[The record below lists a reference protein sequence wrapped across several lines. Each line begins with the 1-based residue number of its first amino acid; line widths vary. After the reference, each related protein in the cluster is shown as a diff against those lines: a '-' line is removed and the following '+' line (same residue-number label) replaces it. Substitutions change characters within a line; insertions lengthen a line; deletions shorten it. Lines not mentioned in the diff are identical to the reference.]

1 MEKKSIGQEKGNRSE
16 LTVKMFGKFQVEN
29 EKGILNKENMRS
41 EMLTRLLA
49 YMISRRE
56 KDMTAQ
62 ELIDVLWPD
71 DQSDNPAGA
80 LKNLMYRLRKLMS
93 RTWGDG
99 GKYIVTGR
107 GAYQLNPEF
116 VFHIDIEE
124 FEECCRQ
131 VFNSEDPAV
140 QQENGKRA
148 VELYQ
153 GMFLSELSSEYWV
166 VSIATYYHSIYLTM
180 VKKLAALL
188 EKEKKFTDVE
198 EICGKAIQIEPLDEE
213 IHCFLLRAMIADNKQ
228 QLAAS
233 HYKETVKLLYDSLG
247 VRPSG
252 EMESIYEELQKIQH
266 DHESNIDIIQEDL
279 REEKASGAF
288 FCEYGVFRKIYALES
303 RSSRRLGISVHLAL
317 VSLYLDF
324 QIQKDDQD
332 YTDLIGVGMSVLEET
347 LMKKLRSS
355 DIVCRYSVN
364 QFLVM
369 LPACQY
375 EDAKMVVN
383 RLKDSFYRSGKTGRL
398 LLQYSIDELDVD

>member
-1 MEKKSIGQEKGNRSE
+1 MEKKNLAKMKENHSALNIR
-16 LTVKMFGKFQVEN
+16 MFGKFQIEN
-29 EKGILNKENMRS
+29 ENGMLNKENMRS

-49 YMISRRE
+49 YMVSHRE

-71 DQSDNPAGA
+71 DQSDNPSGA
-80 LKNLMYRLRKLMS
+80 LKNLMYRLRKLMN
-93 RTWGDG
+93 RTWGEDG
-99 GKYIVTGR
+99 RYIITGR
-107 GAYQLNPEF
+107 GAYQLNPEL
-116 VFHIDIEE
+116 VVHVDIEE

-140 QQENGKRA
+140 QQENGKKA

-166 VSIATYYHSIYLTM
+166 ISIATYYHSIYLTM

-188 EKEKKFTDVE
+188 EKEKQFTDVE
-198 EICGKAIQIEPLDEE
+198 EICAKAIQIEPLDEE

-228 QLAAS
+228 KLAS
-233 HYKETVKLLYDSLG
+233 DHYKETVKLLYDSLG

-252 EMESIYEELQKIQH
+252 EMETIYEELQKIQH
-266 DHESNIDIIQEDL
+266 DHESNIDIIQEEL
-279 REEKASGAF
+279 REEKTSGAF

-303 RSSRRLGISVHLAL
+303 RSGSRLGISVHLAL

-324 QIQKDDQD
+324 QVSKDKND
-332 YTDLIGVGMSVLEET
+332 YASLIGEGMKVLEDT
-347 LMKKLRSS
+347 LLKRLRSS

-383 RLKDSFYRSGKTGRL
+383 RLKDSFYKSGKTNKL
-398 LLQYSIDELDVD
+398 LLQYSIDELNVD

>member
-1 MEKKSIGQEKGNRSE
+1 MEKKNCSE
-16 LTVKMFGKFQVEN
+16 LTVRMFGKFQTEN
-29 EKGILNKENMRS
+29 ENGILNKENMRS

-49 YMISRRE
+49 YMISHRE

-62 ELIDVLWPD
+62 ELIDVLWPE
-71 DQSDNPAGA
+71 DQSDNPSGA
-80 LKNLMYRLRKLMS
+80 LKNLMYRLRKLMNN
-93 RTWGDG
+93 TWGES

-116 VFHIDIEE
+116 VFHVDIEE

-180 VKKLAALL
+180 VKRLAALL

-252 EMESIYEELQKIQH
+252 EMENIYEELQKIQH

-324 QIQKDDQD
+324 QIQKEGQD
-332 YTDLIGVGMSVLEET
+332 YTDLIGEGMSVLEET
-347 LMKKLRSS
+347 LMKRLRSS

-383 RLKDSFYRSGKTGRL
+383 RLKDSFYKSGKTNKL

>member
-198 EICGKAIQIEPLDEE
+198 EICGKAIQIETLDEE

>member
-1 MEKKSIGQEKGNRSE
+1 MEKKNCSE
-16 LTVKMFGKFQVEN
+16 LTVRMFGKFQTEN

-49 YMISRRE
+49 YMISHRE

-62 ELIDVLWPD
+62 ELIDVLWPE
-71 DQSDNPAGA
+71 DQSDNPSGA
-80 LKNLMYRLRKLMS
+80 LKNLMYRLRKLMNN
-93 RTWGDG
+93 TWGES

-116 VFHIDIEE
+116 VFHVDIEE

-180 VKKLAALL
+180 VKRLAALL

-252 EMESIYEELQKIQH
+252 EMENIYEELQKIQH

-317 VSLYLDF
+317 ISLYLDF
-324 QIQKDDQD
+324 QIQKEGQD
-332 YTDLIGVGMSVLEET
+332 YTDLIGEGMSVLEET
-347 LMKKLRSS
+347 LMKRLRSS

-383 RLKDSFYRSGKTGRL
+383 CLKDSFYRSGKTNKL

>member
-1 MEKKSIGQEKGNRSE
+1 MEKKNLAKMKENHSALNIR
-16 LTVKMFGKFQVEN
+16 MFGKFQIEN
-29 EKGILNKENMRS
+29 ENGMLNKENMRS

-49 YMISRRE
+49 YMVSHRE

-71 DQSDNPAGA
+71 DQSDNPSGA
-80 LKNLMYRLRKLMS
+80 LKNLMYRLRKLMN
-93 RTWGDG
+93 RTWGEDG
-99 GKYIVTGR
+99 RYIITGR
-107 GAYQLNPEF
+107 GAYQLNPEL
-116 VFHIDIEE
+116 VVRVDIEE

-140 QQENGKRA
+140 QQENGKKA

-166 VSIATYYHSIYLTM
+166 ISIATYYHSIYLTM

-188 EKEKKFTDVE
+188 EKEKQFTDVE
-198 EICGKAIQIEPLDEE
+198 EICAKAIQIEPLDEE

-228 QLAAS
+228 KLAS
-233 HYKETVKLLYDSLG
+233 DHYKETVKLLYDSLG

-252 EMESIYEELQKIQH
+252 EMETIYEELQKIQH
-266 DHESNIDIIQEDL
+266 DHESNIDIIQEEL
-279 REEKASGAF
+279 REEKTSGAF

-303 RSSRRLGISVHLAL
+303 RSSSRLGISVHLAL

-324 QIQKDDQD
+324 QVSKDKND
-332 YTDLIGVGMSVLEET
+332 YASLIGEGMKVLEDT
-347 LMKKLRSS
+347 LLKRLRSS

-383 RLKDSFYRSGKTGRL
+383 RLKDSFYRSGKTNKL
-398 LLQYSIDELDVD
+398 LLQYSIDELNVD

>member
-1 MEKKSIGQEKGNRSE
+1 MEKKNCSE
-16 LTVKMFGKFQVEN
+16 LTVRMFGKFQTEN

-49 YMISRRE
+49 YMISHRE

-62 ELIDVLWPD
+62 ELIDVLWPE
-71 DQSDNPAGA
+71 DQSDNPSGA
-80 LKNLMYRLRKLMS
+80 LKNLMYRLRKLMNN
-93 RTWGDG
+93 TWGES

-116 VFHIDIEE
+116 VFHVDIEE

-131 VFNSEDPAV
+131 VFNSENPAV

-180 VKKLAALL
+180 VKRLAALL

-252 EMESIYEELQKIQH
+252 EMENIYEELQKIQH

-324 QIQKDDQD
+324 QIQKEGQD
-332 YTDLIGVGMSVLEET
+332 YTDLIGEGMSVLEET
-347 LMKKLRSS
+347 LMKRLRSS

-383 RLKDSFYRSGKTGRL
+383 RLKDSFYRSGKTNKL

>member
-1 MEKKSIGQEKGNRSE
+1 MEKKNLAKMKENHSALNIR
-16 LTVKMFGKFQVEN
+16 MFGKFQIEN
-29 EKGILNKENMRS
+29 ENGMLNKENMRS

-49 YMISRRE
+49 YMVSHRE

-71 DQSDNPAGA
+71 DQSDNPSGA
-80 LKNLMYRLRKLMS
+80 LKNLMYRLRKLMN
-93 RTWGDG
+93 RTWGEDG
-99 GKYIVTGR
+99 RYIIIGR
-107 GAYQLNPEF
+107 GAYQLNPEL
-116 VFHIDIEE
+116 VVHVDIEE

-140 QQENGKRA
+140 QQENGKKA

-166 VSIATYYHSIYLTM
+166 ISIATYYHSIYLTM

-188 EKEKKFTDVE
+188 EKEKQFTDVE
-198 EICGKAIQIEPLDEE
+198 EICAKAIQIEPLDEE

-228 QLAAS
+228 KLAS
-233 HYKETVKLLYDSLG
+233 DHYKETVKLLYDSLG

-252 EMESIYEELQKIQH
+252 EMETIYEELQKIQH
-266 DHESNIDIIQEDL
+266 DHESNIDIIQEEL
-279 REEKASGAF
+279 REEKTSGAF

-303 RSSRRLGISVHLAL
+303 RSSSRLGISVHLAL

-324 QIQKDDQD
+324 QVSKDKND
-332 YTDLIGVGMSVLEET
+332 YASLIGEGMKVLEDT
-347 LMKKLRSS
+347 LLKRLRSS

-383 RLKDSFYRSGKTGRL
+383 RLKDSFYKSGKTNKL
-398 LLQYSIDELDVD
+398 LLQYSIDELNVD

>member
-347 LMKKLRSS
+347 PMKKLRSS

>member
-1 MEKKSIGQEKGNRSE
+1 MEKKNCSE
-16 LTVKMFGKFQVEN
+16 LTVRMFGKFQTEN

-49 YMISRRE
+49 YMISHRE

-62 ELIDVLWPD
+62 ELIDVLWPE
-71 DQSDNPAGA
+71 DQSDNPSGA
-80 LKNLMYRLRKLMS
+80 LKNLMYRLRKLMNN
-93 RTWGDG
+93 TWGES

-116 VFHIDIEE
+116 VFHVDIEE

-131 VFNSEDPAV
+131 VFNSENPAV

-180 VKKLAALL
+180 VKRLAALL

-252 EMESIYEELQKIQH
+252 EMENIYEELQKIQH

-317 VSLYLDF
+317 ISLYLDF
-324 QIQKDDQD
+324 QIQKEGQD
-332 YTDLIGVGMSVLEET
+332 YTDLIGEGMSVLEET
-347 LMKKLRSS
+347 LMKRLRSS

-383 RLKDSFYRSGKTGRL
+383 RLKDSFYKSGKTNKL

>member
-1 MEKKSIGQEKGNRSE
+1 MEKKNLAKMKENHSALKIR
-16 LTVKMFGKFQVEN
+16 MFGKFQIEN
-29 EKGILNKENMRS
+29 ENGMLNKENMRS

-49 YMISRRE
+49 YMVSHRE

-71 DQSDNPAGA
+71 DQSDNPSGA
-80 LKNLMYRLRKLMS
+80 LKNLMYRLRKLMN
-93 RTWGDG
+93 RTWGEDG
-99 GKYIVTGR
+99 RYIITGR
-107 GAYQLNPEF
+107 GAYQLNPEL
-116 VFHIDIEE
+116 VVHVDIEE

-140 QQENGKRA
+140 QQENGKKA

-166 VSIATYYHSIYLTM
+166 ISIATYYHSIYLTM

-188 EKEKKFTDVE
+188 EKEKQFTDVE
-198 EICGKAIQIEPLDEE
+198 EICAKAIQIEPLDEE

-228 QLAAS
+228 KLAS
-233 HYKETVKLLYDSLG
+233 DHYKETVKLLYDSLG

-252 EMESIYEELQKIQH
+252 EMETIYEELQKIQH
-266 DHESNIDIIQEDL
+266 DHESNIDIIQEEL
-279 REEKASGAF
+279 REEKTSGAF

-303 RSSRRLGISVHLAL
+303 RSGSRLGISVHLAL

-324 QIQKDDQD
+324 QVSKDKND
-332 YTDLIGVGMSVLEET
+332 YASLIGEGMKVLEDT
-347 LMKKLRSS
+347 LLKRLRSS

-383 RLKDSFYRSGKTGRL
+383 RLKDSFYKSGKTNKL
-398 LLQYSIDELDVD
+398 LLQYSIDELNVD

>member
-1 MEKKSIGQEKGNRSE
+1 MEKKNCSE
-16 LTVKMFGKFQVEN
+16 LTVRMFGKFQTEN

-49 YMISRRE
+49 YMISHRE

-62 ELIDVLWPD
+62 ELIDVLWPE
-71 DQSDNPAGA
+71 DQSDNPSGA
-80 LKNLMYRLRKLMS
+80 LKNLMYRLRKLMNN
-93 RTWGDG
+93 TWGES

-116 VFHIDIEE
+116 VFHVDIEE

-180 VKKLAALL
+180 FKRLAALL

-252 EMESIYEELQKIQH
+252 EMENIYEELQKIQH

-324 QIQKDDQD
+324 QIQKEGQD
-332 YTDLIGVGMSVLEET
+332 YTDLIGEGMSVLEET
-347 LMKKLRSS
+347 LMKRLRSS

-383 RLKDSFYRSGKTGRL
+383 RLKDSFYKSGKTNKL

>member
-1 MEKKSIGQEKGNRSE
+1 MEKKNLAKMKENHSALNIR
-16 LTVKMFGKFQVEN
+16 MFGKFQIEN
-29 EKGILNKENMRS
+29 ENGMLNKENMRS

-49 YMISRRE
+49 YMVSHRE

-71 DQSDNPAGA
+71 DQSDNPSGA
-80 LKNLMYRLRKLMS
+80 LKNLMYRLRKLMN
-93 RTWGDG
+93 RTWGEDG
-99 GKYIVTGR
+99 RYIITGR
-107 GAYQLNPEF
+107 GAYQLNPEL
-116 VFHIDIEE
+116 VVHVDIEE

-140 QQENGKRA
+140 QQENGKKA

-166 VSIATYYHSIYLTM
+166 ISIATYYHSIYLTM

-188 EKEKKFTDVE
+188 EKEKQFTDVE
-198 EICGKAIQIEPLDEE
+198 EICAKAIQIEPLDEE

-228 QLAAS
+228 KLAS
-233 HYKETVKLLYDSLG
+233 NHYKETVKLLYDSLG

-252 EMESIYEELQKIQH
+252 EMETIYEELQKIQH
-266 DHESNIDIIQEDL
+266 DHESNIDIIQEEL
-279 REEKASGAF
+279 REEKTSGAF

-303 RSSRRLGISVHLAL
+303 RSSSRLGISVHLAL

-324 QIQKDDQD
+324 QVSKDKND
-332 YTDLIGVGMSVLEET
+332 YASLIGEGMKVLEDT
-347 LMKKLRSS
+347 LLKRLRSS

-383 RLKDSFYRSGKTGRL
+383 RLKDSFYKSGKTNKL
-398 LLQYSIDELDVD
+398 LLQYSIDELNVD

>member
-1 MEKKSIGQEKGNRSE
+1 MEKKNLAKMKENHSALNI
-16 LTVKMFGKFQVEN
+16 KMFGKFQIEN
-29 EKGILNKENMRS
+29 ENGMLNKENMRS

-49 YMISRRE
+49 YMVSHRE

-71 DQSDNPAGA
+71 DQSDNPSGA
-80 LKNLMYRLRKLMS
+80 LKNLMYRLRKLMN
-93 RTWGDG
+93 RTWGEDG
-99 GKYIVTGR
+99 RYIITGR
-107 GAYQLNPEF
+107 GAYQLNPEL
-116 VFHIDIEE
+116 VVHVDIEE

-140 QQENGKRA
+140 QQENGKKA

-166 VSIATYYHSIYLTM
+166 ISIATYYHSIYLTM

-188 EKEKKFTDVE
+188 EKEKQFTDVE
-198 EICGKAIQIEPLDEE
+198 EICAKAIQIEPLDEE

-228 QLAAS
+228 KLAS
-233 HYKETVKLLYDSLG
+233 NHYKKTVKLLYDSLG

-252 EMESIYEELQKIQH
+252 EMETIYEELQKIQH
-266 DHESNIDIIQEDL
+266 DHESNIDIIQEEL
-279 REEKASGAF
+279 REEKTSGAF

-303 RSSRRLGISVHLAL
+303 RSSSRLGISVHLAL

-324 QIQKDDQD
+324 QVSKDKND
-332 YTDLIGVGMSVLEET
+332 YASLIGEGMKVLEDT
-347 LMKKLRSS
+347 LLKRLRSS

-383 RLKDSFYRSGKTGRL
+383 RLKDSFYKSGKTNKL
-398 LLQYSIDELDVD
+398 LLQYSIDELNVD

>member
-1 MEKKSIGQEKGNRSE
+1 MEKKNCSE
-16 LTVKMFGKFQVEN
+16 LTVRMFGKFQTEN

-49 YMISRRE
+49 YMISHRE

-62 ELIDVLWPD
+62 ELIDVLWPE
-71 DQSDNPAGA
+71 DQSDNPSGA
-80 LKNLMYRLRKLMS
+80 LKNLMYRLRKLMNN
-93 RTWGDG
+93 TWGES

-116 VFHIDIEE
+116 VFHVDIEE
-124 FEECCRQ
+124 FEEFCRQ

-180 VKKLAALL
+180 VKRLAALL

-252 EMESIYEELQKIQH
+252 EMENIYEELQKIQH

-317 VSLYLDF
+317 ISLYLDF
-324 QIQKDDQD
+324 QIQKEGQD
-332 YTDLIGVGMSVLEET
+332 YTDLIGEGMSVLEET
-347 LMKKLRSS
+347 LMKRLRSS

-383 RLKDSFYRSGKTGRL
+383 RLKDSFYRSGKTNKL

>member
-166 VSIATYYHSIYLTM
+166 VSTATYYHSIYLTM

>member
-1 MEKKSIGQEKGNRSE
+1 MEKKNCSE
-16 LTVKMFGKFQVEN
+16 LTVRMFGKFQTEN

-49 YMISRRE
+49 YMISHRE

-62 ELIDVLWPD
+62 ELIDVLWPE
-71 DQSDNPAGA
+71 DQSDNPSGA
-80 LKNLMYRLRKLMS
+80 LKNLMYRLRKLMNN
-93 RTWGDG
+93 TWGES

-116 VFHIDIEE
+116 VFHVDIEE

-180 VKKLAALL
+180 VKRLAALL

-252 EMESIYEELQKIQH
+252 EMENIYEELQKIQH

-317 VSLYLDF
+317 ISLYLDF
-324 QIQKDDQD
+324 QIQKEGQD
-332 YTDLIGVGMSVLEET
+332 YTDLIGEGMSVLEET
-347 LMKKLRSS
+347 LMKRLRSS

-369 LPACQY
+369 LPACRY

-383 RLKDSFYRSGKTGRL
+383 RLKDSFYRSGKTNKL

>member
-1 MEKKSIGQEKGNRSE
+1 MEKKNCSE
-16 LTVKMFGKFQVEN
+16 LTVRMFGKFQTEN

-49 YMISRRE
+49 YMISHRE

-62 ELIDVLWPD
+62 ELIDVLWPE
-71 DQSDNPAGA
+71 DQSDNPSGA
-80 LKNLMYRLRKLMS
+80 LKNLMYRLRKLMNN
-93 RTWGDG
+93 TWGES

-116 VFHIDIEE
+116 VFHVDIEE

-180 VKKLAALL
+180 VKRLAALL

-252 EMESIYEELQKIQH
+252 EMENIYEELQKIQH

-317 VSLYLDF
+317 ISLYLDF
-324 QIQKDDQD
+324 QIQKEGQD
-332 YTDLIGVGMSVLEET
+332 YTDLIGEGMSVLEET
-347 LMKKLRSS
+347 LMKRLRSS

-383 RLKDSFYRSGKTGRL
+383 RLKDSFYKSGKTNKL

>member
-1 MEKKSIGQEKGNRSE
+1 MEKKNLAKMKENHSALNIR
-16 LTVKMFGKFQVEN
+16 MFGKFQIEN
-29 EKGILNKENMRS
+29 ENGMLNKENMRS

-49 YMISRRE
+49 YMVSHRE

-71 DQSDNPAGA
+71 DQSDNPSGA
-80 LKNLMYRLRKLMS
+80 LKNLMYRLRKLMN
-93 RTWGDG
+93 RTWGEDG
-99 GKYIVTGR
+99 RYIITGR
-107 GAYQLNPEF
+107 GAYQLNPEL
-116 VFHIDIEE
+116 VVHVDIEE

-131 VFNSEDPAV
+131 VFNSADPAV
-140 QQENGKRA
+140 QQENGKKA

-166 VSIATYYHSIYLTM
+166 ISIATYYHSIYLTM

-188 EKEKKFTDVE
+188 EKEKQFTDVE
-198 EICGKAIQIEPLDEE
+198 EICAKAIQIEPLDEE

-228 QLAAS
+228 KLAS
-233 HYKETVKLLYDSLG
+233 DHYKETVKLLYDSLG

-252 EMESIYEELQKIQH
+252 EMETIYEELQKIQH
-266 DHESNIDIIQEDL
+266 DHESNIDIIQEEL
-279 REEKASGAF
+279 REEKTSGAF

-303 RSSRRLGISVHLAL
+303 RSGSRLGISVHLAL

-324 QIQKDDQD
+324 QVSKDKND
-332 YTDLIGVGMSVLEET
+332 YASLIGEGMKVLEDT
-347 LMKKLRSS
+347 LLKRLRSS

-383 RLKDSFYRSGKTGRL
+383 RLKDSFYKSGKTNKL
-398 LLQYSIDELDVD
+398 LLQYSIDELNVD

>member
-49 YMISRRE
+49 YMISHRE

-62 ELIDVLWPD
+62 ELIDVLWPE
-71 DQSDNPAGA
+71 DQSDNPSGA
-80 LKNLMYRLRKLMS
+80 LKNLMYRLRKLMNN
-93 RTWGDG
+93 TWGES

-116 VFHIDIEE
+116 VFHVDIEE

-180 VKKLAALL
+180 VKRLAALL

-252 EMESIYEELQKIQH
+252 EMENIYEELQKIQH

-324 QIQKDDQD
+324 QIQKEGQD
-332 YTDLIGVGMSVLEET
+332 YTDLIGEGMSVLEET
-347 LMKKLRSS
+347 LMKRLRSS

-383 RLKDSFYRSGKTGRL
+383 RLKDSFYRSGKTNKL

>member
-1 MEKKSIGQEKGNRSE
+1 MEKKNLAKMKENHSALNIR
-16 LTVKMFGKFQVEN
+16 MFGKFQIEN
-29 EKGILNKENMRS
+29 ENGMLNKENMRS

-49 YMISRRE
+49 YMVSHRE

-71 DQSDNPAGA
+71 DQSDNPSGA
-80 LKNLMYRLRKLMS
+80 LKNLMYRLRKLMN
-93 RTWGDG
+93 RTWGEDG
-99 GKYIVTGR
+99 RYIITGR
-107 GAYQLNPEF
+107 GAYQLNPEL
-116 VFHIDIEE
+116 VVHVDIEE

-140 QQENGKRA
+140 QQENGKKA

-166 VSIATYYHSIYLTM
+166 ISIATYYHSIYLTM

-188 EKEKKFTDVE
+188 EKEKQFTDVE
-198 EICGKAIQIEPLDEE
+198 EICAKAIQIEPLDEE

-228 QLAAS
+228 KLAS
-233 HYKETVKLLYDSLG
+233 DHYKETVKLLYDSLG

-252 EMESIYEELQKIQH
+252 EMETIYEELQKIQH
-266 DHESNIDIIQEDL
+266 DHESNIDIIQEEL
-279 REEKASGAF
+279 REEKTSGAF

-303 RSSRRLGISVHLAL
+303 RSSSRLGISVHLAL

-324 QIQKDDQD
+324 QVSKDKND
-332 YTDLIGVGMSVLEET
+332 YAGLIGEGMKVLEDT
-347 LMKKLRSS
+347 LLKRLRSS

-383 RLKDSFYRSGKTGRL
+383 RLKDSFYKSGKTNKL
-398 LLQYSIDELDVD
+398 LLQYSIDELNVD

>member
-1 MEKKSIGQEKGNRSE
+1 MEKKNCSE
-16 LTVKMFGKFQVEN
+16 LTVRMFGKFQTEN

-49 YMISRRE
+49 YMISHRE

-62 ELIDVLWPD
+62 ELIDVLWPE
-71 DQSDNPAGA
+71 DQSDNPSGA
-80 LKNLMYRLRKLMS
+80 LKNLMYRLRKLMNN
-93 RTWGDG
+93 TWGES

-116 VFHIDIEE
+116 VFHVDIEE

-180 VKKLAALL
+180 VKRLAALL

-252 EMESIYEELQKIQH
+252 EMENIYEELQKIQH

-324 QIQKDDQD
+324 QIQKEGQD
-332 YTDLIGVGMSVLEET
+332 YTDLIGEGMSVLEET
-347 LMKKLRSS
+347 LMKRLRSS
-355 DIVCRYSVN
+355 DIVCRYRVN

-383 RLKDSFYRSGKTGRL
+383 RLKDSFYRSGKTNKL

>member
-1 MEKKSIGQEKGNRSE
+1 MEKKNLAKMKENHSALNI
-16 LTVKMFGKFQVEN
+16 KMFGKFQIEN
-29 EKGILNKENMRS
+29 ENGMLNKENMRS

-49 YMISRRE
+49 YMVSHRE

-71 DQSDNPAGA
+71 DQSDNPSGA
-80 LKNLMYRLRKLMS
+80 LKNLMYRLRKLMN
-93 RTWGDG
+93 RTWGEDG
-99 GKYIVTGR
+99 RYIITGR
-107 GAYQLNPEF
+107 GAYQLNPEL
-116 VFHIDIEE
+116 VVHVDIEE

-140 QQENGKRA
+140 QQENGKKA

-166 VSIATYYHSIYLTM
+166 ISIATYYHSIYLTM

-188 EKEKKFTDVE
+188 EKEKQFTDVE
-198 EICGKAIQIEPLDEE
+198 EICAKAIQIEPLDEE

-228 QLAAS
+228 KLAS
-233 HYKETVKLLYDSLG
+233 DHYKETVKLLYDSLG

-252 EMESIYEELQKIQH
+252 EMETIYEELQKIQH
-266 DHESNIDIIQEDL
+266 DHESNIDIIQEEL
-279 REEKASGAF
+279 REEKTSGAF

-303 RSSRRLGISVHLAL
+303 RSSSRLGISVHLAL

-324 QIQKDDQD
+324 QVSKDKND
-332 YTDLIGVGMSVLEET
+332 YASLIGEGMKVLEDT
-347 LMKKLRSS
+347 LLKRLRSS

-383 RLKDSFYRSGKTGRL
+383 RLKDSFYKSGKTNKL
-398 LLQYSIDELDVD
+398 LLQYSIDELNVD

>member
-1 MEKKSIGQEKGNRSE
+1 MEKKNLAKMKENHSALNIR
-16 LTVKMFGKFQVEN
+16 MFGKFQIEN
-29 EKGILNKENMRS
+29 ENGMLNKENMRS

-49 YMISRRE
+49 YMVSHRE

-71 DQSDNPAGA
+71 DQSDNPSGA
-80 LKNLMYRLRKLMS
+80 LKNLMYRLRKLMN
-93 RTWGDG
+93 RTWGEDG
-99 GKYIVTGR
+99 RYIITGR
-107 GAYQLNPEF
+107 GAYQLNPEL
-116 VFHIDIEE
+116 VVHVDIEE

-140 QQENGKRA
+140 QQENGKKA

-166 VSIATYYHSIYLTM
+166 ISIATYYHSIYLTM

-188 EKEKKFTDVE
+188 EKEKQFTDVE
-198 EICGKAIQIEPLDEE
+198 EICAKAIQIEPLDEE

-228 QLAAS
+228 KLES
-233 HYKETVKLLYDSLG
+233 DHYKETVKLLYDSLG
-247 VRPSG
+247 VRLSG
-252 EMESIYEELQKIQH
+252 EMETIYEELQKIQH
-266 DHESNIDIIQEDL
+266 DHESNIDIIQEEL
-279 REEKASGAF
+279 REEKTSGAF

-303 RSSRRLGISVHLAL
+303 RSSSRLGISVHLAL

-324 QIQKDDQD
+324 QVSKDKND
-332 YTDLIGVGMSVLEET
+332 YASLIGEGMKVLEDT
-347 LMKKLRSS
+347 LLKRLRSS

-383 RLKDSFYRSGKTGRL
+383 RLKDSFYKSGKTNKL
-398 LLQYSIDELDVD
+398 LLQYSIDELNVD

>member
-1 MEKKSIGQEKGNRSE
+1 MEKKNCSE
-16 LTVKMFGKFQVEN
+16 LTVRMFGKFQIEN
-29 EKGILNKENMRS
+29 ESGILNKENMRS

-49 YMISRRE
+49 YMISHRE

-62 ELIDVLWPD
+62 ELIDVLWPE
-71 DQSDNPAGA
+71 DQSDNPSGA
-80 LKNLMYRLRKLMS
+80 LKNLMYRLRKLMNN
-93 RTWGDG
+93 TWGES

-116 VFHIDIEE
+116 VFHVDIEE

-180 VKKLAALL
+180 VKRLAALL

-252 EMESIYEELQKIQH
+252 EMENIYEELQKIQH

-324 QIQKDDQD
+324 QIQKEGQD
-332 YTDLIGVGMSVLEET
+332 YTDLIGEGMSVLEET
-347 LMKKLRSS
+347 LMKRLRSS

-383 RLKDSFYRSGKTGRL
+383 RLKDSFYRSGKTNKL

>member
-332 YTDLIGVGMSVLEET
+332 YTDPIGVGMSVLEET

>member
-93 RTWGDG
+93 RIWGDG

-166 VSIATYYHSIYLTM
+166 VSTATYYHSIYLTM

>member
-1 MEKKSIGQEKGNRSE
+1 MEKKNCSE
-16 LTVKMFGKFQVEN
+16 LTVRMFGKFQTEN

-49 YMISRRE
+49 YMISHRE

-62 ELIDVLWPD
+62 ELIDVLWPE
-71 DQSDNPAGA
+71 DQSDNPSGA
-80 LKNLMYRLRKLMS
+80 LKNLMYRLRKLMNN
-93 RTWGDG
+93 TWGES

-116 VFHIDIEE
+116 VFHVDIEE

-180 VKKLAALL
+180 VKRLAALL

-252 EMESIYEELQKIQH
+252 EMENIYEELQKIQH

-317 VSLYLDF
+317 ISLYLDF
-324 QIQKDDQD
+324 QIQKEGQD
-332 YTDLIGVGMSVLEET
+332 YTDLIGEGMSVLEET
-347 LMKKLRSS
+347 LMKRLRSS

-364 QFLVM
+364 KFLVM

-383 RLKDSFYRSGKTGRL
+383 RLKDSFYRSGKTNKL

>member
-1 MEKKSIGQEKGNRSE
+1 MEKKNCSE
-16 LTVKMFGKFQVEN
+16 LTVRMFGKFQTEN

-49 YMISRRE
+49 YMISHRE

-62 ELIDVLWPD
+62 ELIDVLWPE
-71 DQSDNPAGA
+71 DQSDNPSGA
-80 LKNLMYRLRKLMS
+80 LKNLMYRLRKLMNN
-93 RTWGDG
+93 TWGES

-116 VFHIDIEE
+116 VFHVDIEE

-180 VKKLAALL
+180 VKRLAALL

-252 EMESIYEELQKIQH
+252 EMENIYEELQKIQH

-288 FCEYGVFRKIYALES
+288 FCEYDVFRKIYALES

-317 VSLYLDF
+317 ISLYLDF
-324 QIQKDDQD
+324 QIQKEGQD
-332 YTDLIGVGMSVLEET
+332 YTDLIGEGMSVLEET
-347 LMKKLRSS
+347 LMKRLRSS

-383 RLKDSFYRSGKTGRL
+383 RLKDSFYRSGKTNKL

>member
-1 MEKKSIGQEKGNRSE
+1 MEKKNLAKMKENHSALNIR
-16 LTVKMFGKFQVEN
+16 MFGKFQIEN
-29 EKGILNKENMRS
+29 ENGMLNKENMRS

-49 YMISRRE
+49 YMVSHRE

-71 DQSDNPAGA
+71 DQSDNPSGA
-80 LKNLMYRLRKLMS
+80 LKNLMYRLRKLMN
-93 RTWGDG
+93 RTWGEDG
-99 GKYIVTGR
+99 RYIITGR
-107 GAYQLNPEF
+107 GAYQLNPEL
-116 VFHIDIEE
+116 VVHVDIEE

-140 QQENGKRA
+140 QQENGKKA

-166 VSIATYYHSIYLTM
+166 ISIATYYHSIYLTM

-188 EKEKKFTDVE
+188 EKEKQFTDVE
-198 EICGKAIQIEPLDEE
+198 EICAKAIQIEPLDEE

-228 QLAAS
+228 KLAS
-233 HYKETVKLLYDSLG
+233 NHYKETVKLLYDSLG

-252 EMESIYEELQKIQH
+252 EMETIYEELQKIQH
-266 DHESNIDIIQEDL
+266 DHESNIDIIQEEL
-279 REEKASGAF
+279 REEKTSGAF
-288 FCEYGVFRKIYALES
+288 FCEHGVFRKIYALES
-303 RSSRRLGISVHLAL
+303 RSSSRLGISVHLAL

-324 QIQKDDQD
+324 QVSKDKND
-332 YTDLIGVGMSVLEET
+332 YASLIGEGMKVLEDT
-347 LMKKLRSS
+347 LLKRLRSS

-383 RLKDSFYRSGKTGRL
+383 RLKDSFYKSGKTNKL
-398 LLQYSIDELDVD
+398 LLQYSIDELNVD

>member
-332 YTDLIGVGMSVLEET
+332 YTNLIGVGMSVLEET

>member
-1 MEKKSIGQEKGNRSE
+1 MEKKNCSE
-16 LTVKMFGKFQVEN
+16 LTVRMFGKFQTEN

-49 YMISRRE
+49 YMISHRE

-62 ELIDVLWPD
+62 ELIDVLWPE
-71 DQSDNPAGA
+71 DQSDNPSGA
-80 LKNLMYRLRKLMS
+80 LKNLMYRLRKLMNN
-93 RTWGDG
+93 TWGES

-116 VFHIDIEE
+116 VFHVDIEE

-180 VKKLAALL
+180 VKRLAALL

-252 EMESIYEELQKIQH
+252 EMENIYEELQKIQH

-324 QIQKDDQD
+324 QIQKEGQD
-332 YTDLIGVGMSVLEET
+332 YTDLIGEGMSVLEET
-347 LMKKLRSS
+347 LMKRLRSS

-383 RLKDSFYRSGKTGRL
+383 RLKDSFYRSGKTNKL

>member
-1 MEKKSIGQEKGNRSE
+1 MEKKNCSE
-16 LTVKMFGKFQVEN
+16 LTVRMFGKFQTEN

-49 YMISRRE
+49 YMISHRE

-62 ELIDVLWPD
+62 ELIDVLWPE
-71 DQSDNPAGA
+71 DQSDNPSGA
-80 LKNLMYRLRKLMS
+80 LKNLMYRLRKLMNN
-93 RTWGDG
+93 TWGES

-116 VFHIDIEE
+116 VFHVDIEE

-131 VFNSEDPAV
+131 VFNSENPAV

-180 VKKLAALL
+180 VKRLAALL

-213 IHCFLLRAMIADNKQ
+213 IHCFLLRAIIADNKQ

-252 EMESIYEELQKIQH
+252 EMENIYEELQKIQH

-317 VSLYLDF
+317 ISLYLDF
-324 QIQKDDQD
+324 QIQKEGQD
-332 YTDLIGVGMSVLEET
+332 YTDLIGEGMSVLEET
-347 LMKKLRSS
+347 LMKRLRSS

-383 RLKDSFYRSGKTGRL
+383 RLKDSFYRSGKTNKL

>member
-1 MEKKSIGQEKGNRSE
+1 MEKKNCSE
-16 LTVKMFGKFQVEN
+16 LTVRMFGKFQTEN
-29 EKGILNKENMRS
+29 ENGILNKENMRS

-49 YMISRRE
+49 YMISHRE

-62 ELIDVLWPD
+62 ELIDVLWPE
-71 DQSDNPAGA
+71 DQSDNPSGA
-80 LKNLMYRLRKLMS
+80 LKNLMYRLRKLMNN
-93 RTWGDG
+93 TWGES

-116 VFHIDIEE
+116 VFHVDIEE

-180 VKKLAALL
+180 VKRLAALL

-213 IHCFLLRAMIADNKQ
+213 IHCFLLRAIIADNKQ

-252 EMESIYEELQKIQH
+252 EMENIYEELQKIQH

-317 VSLYLDF
+317 ISLYLDF
-324 QIQKDDQD
+324 QIQKEGQD
-332 YTDLIGVGMSVLEET
+332 YTDLIGEGMSVLEET
-347 LMKKLRSS
+347 LMKRLRSS

-383 RLKDSFYRSGKTGRL
+383 RLKDSFYRSGKTNKL

>member
-1 MEKKSIGQEKGNRSE
+1 MEKKSIGQEKENHSE
-16 LTVKMFGKFQVEN
+16 LTVKMFGKFQMEN

-49 YMISRRE
+49 YMISHRE

-80 LKNLMYRLRKLMS
+80 LKNLMYRLRKLMNH
-93 RTWGDG
+93 TWGDG

-166 VSIATYYHSIYLTM
+166 VSMATYYHSIYLTM

-252 EMESIYEELQKIQH
+252 EMENIYEELQKIQH

-324 QIQKDDQD
+324 RIQKNGQD
-332 YTDLIGVGMSVLEET
+332 YTDLIGVGMSVLKET

-398 LLQYSIDELDVD
+398 LLQYSIDELDVE